1 MQALSFGMAAVLVLN
16 HTQAES
22 HKIAIMLPKSDWL
35 NIWEDLAK
43 GLSVMLSFRTFKR
56 ALTAP
61 LLF

>member
-35 NIWEDLAK
+35 NVWEDLAK
-43 GLSVMLSFRTFKR
+43 GN
-56 ALTAP
+56 AG
-61 LLF
+61 LFEGRDHKVA